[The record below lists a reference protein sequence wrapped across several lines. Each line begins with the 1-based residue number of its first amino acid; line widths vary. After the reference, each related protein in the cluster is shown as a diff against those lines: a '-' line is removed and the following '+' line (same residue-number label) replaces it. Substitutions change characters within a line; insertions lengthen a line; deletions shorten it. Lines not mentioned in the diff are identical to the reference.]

1 MSYRTR
7 SLLLSLAFCL
17 LAFPLLSSCGI
28 NTTPASNQQPGLSTT
43 RPAQP
48 FAAGSYN
55 CKESMHIAATGG
67 TIPRSLYFGDY
78 RGNLY
83 AVNAQTG
90 SLRWC
95 VHLNDPVPQITPRPC
110 PFAHCPS
117 IPAILI
123 VGTPAV
129 VDGVVYV
136 CVSTNVT
143 GFTYAF
149 NASDGSLRWH
159 TESNCGMNSMAFYD
173 TAVPLV
179 DNGVVYSG
187 IAALRAQD
195 GHILWKESRTDIV
208 QEGAFM
214 PLAEADSILYVNT
227 QAAAYALNATDGSVR
242 WRYPSHALITVSGPL
257 AVSFPNQTLIIGT
270 AGSVDQP
277 ETSAAYAVNIGNGS
291 LRWYHLMGD
300 YKGATFVNNVAY
312 VSSGDGYLYAFNAIS
327 GHELWRT
334 KMDYSSYP
342 PITVQGVVYTN
353 SDGAYAVDSAN
364 GKILWHQSLGYD
376 QSVSFGPSVVVD
388 GADFLSSNNG
398 QSFVSTIY
406 ALNAST
412 GAEYWHGT
420 DINQISPPAVG

>member
-1 MSYRTR
+1 VK
-7 SLLLSLAFCL
+7 AFV
-17 LAFPLLSSCGI
+17 
-28 NTTPASNQQPGLSTT
+28 
-43 RPAQP
+43 
-48 FAAGSYN
+48 AGPYN
-55 CKESMHIAATGG
+55 CKESMHIAANSGAT
-67 TIPRSLYFGDY
+67 PRSLYFGDN
-78 RGNLY
+78 RGDLY

-95 VHLNDPVPQITPRPC
+95 VHLNIPVQQITSPC
-110 PFAHCPS
+110 GIPHCPS
-117 IPAILI
+117 IPVFLF
-123 VGTPAV
+123 VGTPAI

-136 CVSTNVT
+136 CVSSFDKP
-143 GFTYAF
+143 GSTYAF

-179 DNGVVYSG
+179 DNGIVYSG

-195 GHILWKESRTDIV
+195 GQVLWKESRASIV

-214 PLAEADSILYVNT
+214 PLGVADGVLYANT
-227 QAAAYALNATDGSVR
+227 QAAAYAFNAADGSMR
-242 WRYPSHALITVSGPL
+242 WRYPSHASITVSGPL
-257 AVSFPNQTLIIGT
+257 AVSFSNQTLIIGT
-270 AGSVDQP
+270 TSSVDQP

-312 VSSGDGYLYAFNAIS
+312 VSSGDGYLYAFNAID

-334 KMDYSSYP
+334 KLDYSSYP
-342 PITVQGVVYTN
+342 PTAAHGIVYTN

-364 GKILWHQSLGYD
+364 GKILWHRSLGYD
-376 QSVSFGPSVVVD
+376 PSFSFGPPVVVD
-388 GADFLSSNNG
+388 GTDFFSSMG
-398 QSFVSTIY
+398 GRQGISTIY

-412 GAEYWHGT
+412 GAEYWHSSGSY
-420 DINQISPPAVG
+420 QISPPAVG

>member
-7 SLLLSLAFCL
+7 HLLLVTAFCL
-17 LAFPLLSSCGI
+17 LIFPLLSSCGT
-28 NTTPASNQQPGLSTT
+28 NTTPTSNQQPGLSTT
-43 RPAQP
+43 RPAKP
-48 FAAGSYN
+48 FEAGPYN
-55 CKESMHIAATGG
+55 CKGSVHFASNTSAT
-67 TIPRSLYFGDY
+67 PRSLYFGDT
-78 RGNLY
+78 RGDLY

-95 VHLNDPVPQITPRPC
+95 IHLDNPQKQTAPPC
-110 PFAHCPS
+110 PKQFHCPPFLS
-117 IPAILI
+117 FFI

-136 CVSTNVT
+136 CVSSNVT

-179 DNGVVYSG
+179 DNGIVYSG
-187 IAALRAQD
+187 LAALRAQD
-195 GHILWKESRTDIV
+195 GQILWKESRASIV

-214 PLAEADSILYVNT
+214 PLAEADGVLYVNT
-227 QAAAYALNATDGSVR
+227 QEAAYALNAADGSVR
-242 WRYPSHALITVSGPL
+242 WRYPSHIWMTVSGPL
-257 AVSFPNQTLIIGT
+257 AVSFSNQTLIIGT
-270 AGSVDQP
+270 TGSVDQP

-312 VSSGDGYLYAFNAIS
+312 VSSGDGYLYAFNAID

-334 KMDYSSYP
+334 KLDYSPYP
-342 PITVQGVVYTN
+342 PITAQGIVYTN
-353 SDGAYAVDSAN
+353 SDGANAVDSAN
-364 GKILWHQSLGYD
+364 GKILWHRSLGYD
-376 QSVSFGPSVVVD
+376 QSFSFGPSVVVD
-388 GADFLSSNNG
+388 GTDFLSSANG
-398 QSFVSTIY
+398 QGINTIY

-412 GAEYWHGT
+412 GAEYWHSAGT
-420 DINQISPPAVG
+420 NQISPPAVA